1 MVWFLGQDSG
11 EMYDYGGIDALDGD
25 WRKVQPIDASRD
37 DGIPIVPTC
46 SNQGRPLDTA
56 FMPTRIRVNGPKR
69 DLVDV
74 LPGYSSLLVDQRFK
88 DAVEALEPGVHQFF
102 PIALEW
108 KDGSPA
114 GSRYWFNPCSR
125 IDSID
130 REQSTKRFRNKWK
143 QAGPGEFVFNRDQI
157 GDRHV
162 WIDKFVSGNR
172 PFLTDTLKARL
183 DESGTTGLL
192 FEHHYREV
200 D

>member
-25 WRKVQPIDASRD
+25 WQRVQPLDLSHD
-37 DGIPIVPTC
+37 DGIRIKATC
-46 SNQGRPLDTA
+46 SNQGRPLDAA
-56 FMPTRIRVNGPKR
+56 FMPTRMRVNGPKR
-69 DLVDV
+69 KLVDT
-74 LPGYSSLLVDQRFK
+74 LPTYGALLVDQRFK

-108 KDGSPA
+108 KDGTPT
-114 GSRYWFNPCSR
+114 GSRYWFNPCNR
-125 IDSID
+125 LDAID
-130 REQSTKRFRNKWK
+130 RERSTKPFRNKVM
-143 QAGPGEFVFNRDQI
+143 QSGPGEIVFNRSRI
-157 GDRHV
+157 GGCHV
-162 WIDKFVSGNR
+162 WKDKFVSGNR

-183 DESGTTGLL
+183 DESGTTGLS